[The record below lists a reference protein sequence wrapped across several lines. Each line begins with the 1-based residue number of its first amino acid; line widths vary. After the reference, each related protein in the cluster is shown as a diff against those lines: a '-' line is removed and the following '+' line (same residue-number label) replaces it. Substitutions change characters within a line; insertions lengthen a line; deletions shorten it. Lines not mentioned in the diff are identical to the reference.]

1 MDGELRA
8 DTIRIALVGGLPLY
22 HDSTQALLE
31 REGFVLAVDG
41 AADVVLVDY
50 DDATVG
56 VSSAVRDVRERFG
69 DARILVLTSRSDR
82 DASAQL
88 VRDGAHGIVSKAR
101 TSEHLFAAIR
111 KVHAGEMWV
120 DRVLATALI
129 ADLQRP
135 APARKDADRSRIGT
149 LTARERDVVDLVG
162 EGLANKAIAERLS
175 ISDNTVRHHLTSIF
189 AKLGVTDRL
198 SLVVYAF
205 KHKIV

>member
-1 MDGELRA
+1 MDGGPRIEV
-8 DTIRIALVGGLPLY
+8 IRIAVVGGHALY
-22 HDSTQALLE
+22 YDATKALLE
-31 REGFVLAVDG
+31 REGFAVTVDG
-41 AADVVLVDY
+41 SADIVLVDH
-50 DDATVG
+50 DDSPTL
-56 VSSAVRDVRERFG
+56 RDVRVEFG
-69 DARILVLTSRSDR
+69 EARLLVLTSKADQET
-82 DASAQL
+82 SAQL

-101 TSEHLFAAIR
+101 SGEHLAMAIR

-120 DRVLATALI
+120 DRVVATTLM

-135 APARKDADRSRIGT
+135 GRRNDADRARIAT
-149 LTARERDVVDLVG
+149 LTARERDVVNLVG

>member
-1 MDGELRA
+1 MLTEA
-8 DTIRIALVGGLPLY
+8 ATAIRVAVIGGLPLY
-22 HDSTQALLE
+22 HDATRALLD
-31 REGFVLAVDG
+31 REGFEVAING
-41 AADVVLVDY
+41 SADIVLVDQ
-50 DDATVG
+50 DD
-56 VSSAVRDVRERFG
+56 SPSIREIRAQYV
-69 DARILVLTSRSDR
+69 DARVLVVTAHTDHES
-82 DASAQL
+82 SAQL

-101 TSEHLFAAIR
+101 TGDHLVAAIR

-120 DRVLATALI
+120 DRVVATTLI

-135 APARKDADRSRIGT
+135 GRRTDADRARIAS
-149 LTARERDVVDLVG
+149 LTARERDVVNLVG

-175 ISDNTVRHHLTSIF
+175 ISDNTVRHHLTSVF

>member
-1 MDGELRA
+1 MLTEA
-8 DTIRIALVGGLPLY
+8 TTAIRVAVVGGLPLY
-22 HDSTQALLE
+22 HDATRALLD
-31 REGFVLAVDG
+31 REGFEIALNG
-41 AADVVLVDY
+41 SADVVLVDQ
-50 DDATVG
+50 DD
-56 VSSAVRDVRERFG
+56 SPSIRDIRAQYGE
-69 DARILVLTSRSDR
+69 ARVLVVTARADHES
-82 DASAQL
+82 SAQL

-101 TSEHLFAAIR
+101 TGDHLVAAIR

-120 DRVLATALI
+120 DRVVATTLI

-135 APARKDADRSRIGT
+135 GRRPDADRTRIAS

-198 SLVVYAF
+198 SLVVYAYR
-205 KHKIV
+205 HKII

>member
-1 MDGELRA
+1 MLTEA
-8 DTIRIALVGGLPLY
+8 ATAIRVAVIGGLPLY
-22 HDSTQALLE
+22 HDATRALLD
-31 REGFVLAVDG
+31 REGFEVAING
-41 AADVVLVDY
+41 SADVVLVDQE
-50 DDATVG
+50 DAP
-56 VSSAVRDVRERFG
+56 SIREIRAQYV
-69 DARILVLTSRSDR
+69 DARVLVVTARTDHES
-82 DASAQL
+82 SAQL

-101 TSEHLFAAIR
+101 TGDHLVAAIR

-120 DRVLATALI
+120 DRVVATALI

-135 APARKDADRSRIGT
+135 GRRTDADRARIAS
-149 LTARERDVVDLVG
+149 LTARERDVVNLVG

-175 ISDNTVRHHLTSIF
+175 ISDNTVRHHLTSVF